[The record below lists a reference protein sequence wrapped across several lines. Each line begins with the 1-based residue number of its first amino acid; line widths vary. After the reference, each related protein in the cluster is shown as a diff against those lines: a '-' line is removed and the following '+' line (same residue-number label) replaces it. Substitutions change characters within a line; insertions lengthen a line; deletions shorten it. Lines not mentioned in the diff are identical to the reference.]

1 MRMWTHCKTTKTTT
15 AMKNLVLTTP
25 FIKEVKS
32 MRNAM
37 VDNLIDLMKR
47 HGVNEVYCSAV
58 NACPP
63 VIHNGIY
70 EDDVYTLDTIKL
82 LSGRDNDSI
91 LLVGESECGEGEV
104 YASLMDIELLVEV
117 HNWVMDYEDELF
129 EPIKE

>member
-1 MRMWTHCKTTKTTT
+1 
-15 AMKNLVLTTP
+15 MKNLVLTTP
-25 FIKEVKS
+25 FIKELKEI
-32 MRNAM
+32 RKAM
-37 VDNLIDLMKR
+37 VENLIDLMKR

-70 EDDVYTLDTIKL
+70 EDETYTLDTIRL

-91 LLVGESECGEGEV
+91 LLEGVSECCDGNV

-129 EPIKE
+129 EPIKEK

>member
-1 MRMWTHCKTTKTTT
+1 
-15 AMKNLVLTTP
+15 MKNLVCTIP
-25 FIKEVKS
+25 FIKEVRQ

-37 VDNLIDLMKR
+37 VENIIDLMKR

-70 EDDVYTLDTIKL
+70 EDETYMLDNIRL
-82 LSGRDNDSI
+82 LSRGDNDSI
-91 LLVGESECGEGEV
+91 LLEGVSEYCNGNV

>member
-1 MRMWTHCKTTKTTT
+1 MRQ
-15 AMKNLVLTTP
+15 
-25 FIKEVKS
+25 
-32 MRNAM
+32 AM
-37 VDNLIDLMKR
+37 VDNLINLMKR

-63 VIHNGIY
+63 VIHNGLY
-70 EDDVYTLDTIKL
+70 EDDVIMLDTIRL
-82 LSGRDNDSI
+82 LSRDDNHSI
-91 LLVGESECGEGEV
+91 LLEGIGECQNGEV

>member
-1 MRMWTHCKTTKTTT
+1 
-15 AMKNLVLTTP
+15 MKNLVNTTS
-25 FIKEVKS
+25 FIKEVKE
-32 MRNAM
+32 MRKAM

-47 HGVNEVYCSAV
+47 HGVSEVYCSEV

-63 VIHNGIY
+63 VIHNGIC
-70 EDDVYTLDTIKL
+70 EDYTLDIIKL
-82 LSGRDNDSI
+82 LSCGDNDNI
-91 LLVGESECGEGEV
+91 LLEGGSEYDDGEV

>member
-1 MRMWTHCKTTKTTT
+1 
-15 AMKNLVLTTP
+15 MKNLVCTTP
-25 FIKEVKS
+25 FIKELKS

-47 HGVNEVYCSAV
+47 HGVSEVYCSAV

-91 LLVGESECGEGEV
+91 LLEGVSECGEGEV

-117 HNWVMDYEDELF
+117 HNWIFDYEDDLF
-129 EPIKE
+129 EPIKEK

>member
-1 MRMWTHCKTTKTTT
+1 
-15 AMKNLVLTTP
+15 MKNLVLTTP
-25 FIKEVKS
+25 FIKEVKE

-47 HGVNEVYCSAV
+47 HGVSEVYSSAV

-70 EDDVYTLDTIKL
+70 EDEVYTLDTIRL
-82 LSGRDNDSI
+82 LSRGDSI
-91 LLVGESECGEGEV
+91 LLEGVSECGDGEV
-104 YASLMDIELLVEV
+104 YPTLMDIELLVEV

-129 EPIKE
+129 EPIKEK

>member
-1 MRMWTHCKTTKTTT
+1 
-15 AMKNLVLTTP
+15 MKNLVLTTP

-47 HGVNEVYCSAV
+47 HGVSEVYCSAV

-70 EDDVYTLDTIKL
+70 EDETYTLDTIKL

-91 LLVGESECGEGEV
+91 LLEGESECGEGEV

-129 EPIKE
+129 EPIKK

>member
-1 MRMWTHCKTTKTTT
+1 
-15 AMKNLVLTTP
+15 MKNLVCTTT
-25 FIKEVKS
+25 FIKEVRQ
-32 MRNAM
+32 MRDAM

-47 HGVNEVYCSAV
+47 HGVNEVYCSDV

-70 EDDVYTLDTIKL
+70 EDETYTLDSIRL
-82 LSGRDNDSI
+82 LSRGDNDSI
-91 LLVGESECGEGEV
+91 LLEGVSECCNGNV
-104 YASLMDIELLVEV
+104 YASQMDIELLVEV